1 MTGRREAA
9 GDWRALRSLAMNATS
24 RIDVLAVGNALV
36 DLLAQVDDEVVKS
49 LGLTKGTTA
58 LVDLEESARL
68 RGAIERPTQAAG
80 GSAANTALGVAM
92 LGASAGYIG
101 RVADDEIGRFFVD
114 DMRAAGVVF
123 QPAVDRTDPG
133 SGLCVS
139 LVTPDGQ
146 RTMGTYLGQAAE
158 LQASDLDPDLLGR
171 ARWLYLEG
179 YLWDVPGIPD
189 ALRKAAEEVRGRGDH
204 VALTVS
210 DPFCVERH
218 RDSFRSLLGDPVDLV
233 FANEEEARLLFG
245 ADSLAEVTAFLQ
257 EAGVTGALTR
267 GAAGSVV
274 VSADSVV
281 DVAAHPVTSVV
292 DTTGAGDLYAAG
304 FLFGQSKG
312 LGPERCAELG
322 GLAAA
327 EIISHL
333 GARPLTSL
341 RALADEAGLL

>member
-1 MTGRREAA
+1 
-9 GDWRALRSLAMNATS
+9 MNAS
-24 RIDVLAVGNALV
+24 SPIDVLAVGNALV
-36 DLLAQVDDEVVKS
+36 DLLAQVDDQVVKS

-58 LVDLEESARL
+58 LVDQEESARL
-68 RGAIERPTQAAG
+68 RSAVALPTRAAG

-101 RVADDEIGRFFVD
+101 RVADDELGHFFLD
-114 DMRAAGVVF
+114 DMRAAGVVYE
-123 QPAVDRTDPG
+123 PAVDRTDPA

-139 LVTPDGQ
+139 LVTPDGE

-158 LQASDLDPDLLGR
+158 LQPSDIDPDLVGR

-189 ALRKAAEEVRGRGDH
+189 ALRKAAEDVRSRGGH

-210 DPFCVERH
+210 DPFAVERH
-218 RDSFRSLLGDPVDLV
+218 GESFRSLLGDPVDLV

-245 ADSLAEVTAFLQ
+245 VSSLAEVTASVQDL
-257 EAGVTGALTR
+257 GVTGALTR

-274 VSADSVV
+274 VTADAVV
-281 DVAAHPVTSVV
+281 DVPARPVAAVV

-304 FLFGQSKG
+304 FLFGQAKG
-312 LGPERCAELG
+312 MGAERCAELG

-341 RALADEAGLL
+341 RALAEEAGLL

>member
-1 MTGRREAA
+1 M
-9 GDWRALRSLAMNATS
+9 DATS
-24 RIDVLAVGNALV
+24 PIDVLAVGNALV
-36 DLLAQVDDEVVKS
+36 DLLARVDDQAVKA

-58 LVDLEESARL
+58 LIDEEESARL
-68 RGAIERPTQAAG
+68 RRAVTDTTRAAG
-80 GSAANTALGVAM
+80 GSAANTALGVAL
-92 LGASAGYIG
+92 LGGSAGYIG

-123 QPAVDRTDPG
+123 EPAIDRADPG

-139 LVTPDGQ
+139 LVTPDGE

-158 LQASDLDPDLLGR
+158 LQPADIDPDLVAR
-171 ARWLYLEG
+171 AHWLYLEG
-179 YLWDVPGIPD
+179 YLWDVPGIAD
-189 ALRKAAEEVRGRGDH
+189 ALRDAAREVRRRGDH

-210 DPFCVERH
+210 DPFAVERH
-218 RDSFRSLLGDPVDLV
+218 RASFRSLLGDPVDLL

-245 ADSLAEVTAFLQ
+245 VESLAGVTGSVQ

-267 GAAGSVV
+267 GASGSLVV
-274 VSADSVV
+274 TTDTVV
-281 DVAAHPVTSVV
+281 DVPARPVTSVV

-304 FLFGQSKG
+304 FLFGQSRG
-312 LGPERCAELG
+312 MGPERCAELG

-341 RALADEAGLL
+341 KALAEEAGLV

>member
-1 MTGRREAA
+1 
-9 GDWRALRSLAMNATS
+9 MNAS
-24 RIDVLAVGNALV
+24 SPIDVLAVGNALV
-36 DLLAQVDDEVVKS
+36 DLLAQVDDQVVKG

-58 LVDLEESARL
+58 LVDQEESARL
-68 RGAIERPTQAAG
+68 RGAVARPTQAAG

-92 LGASAGYIG
+92 LGGSAGYIG

-123 QPAVDRTDPG
+123 DPAVDRTDPG

-139 LVTPDGQ
+139 LVTPDGE

-158 LQASDLDPDLLGR
+158 LQPSDIDPDLVGR

-189 ALRKAAEEVRGRGDH
+189 ALRKAAGEVRSRGGH

-210 DPFCVERH
+210 DPFAVERH
-218 RDSFRSLLGDPVDLV
+218 RESFRSLLGDPVDLV
-233 FANEEEARLLFG
+233 FANEEEAHLLFG
-245 ADSLAEVTAFLQ
+245 ASSLAEVTASVQ
-257 EAGVTGALTR
+257 ELGVTGALTR

-274 VSADSVV
+274 VTADAVV
-281 DVAAHPVTSVV
+281 DVPARPVSSVV

-312 LGPERCAELG
+312 MGAERCAELG

-333 GARPLTSL
+333 GARPHTSL
-341 RALADEAGLL
+341 RALAEEAGLL